1 VTKVRRV
8 TESRANGSGA
18 ALILPHPPAPRGVVT
33 PAVSLIAVQV
43 SNPGAH
49 PLMPG
54 RSGAWGIAFMGLALA
69 LTVHGLLRTVRV
81 RHWRARAVPIRAR
94 VVDNAPRL
102 SARGRTTWRPIIEYD
117 VVGSRV
123 LTLIPSFRSARALP
137 LGGWID
143 VLYDPQDPREARPA
157 DAQVVGTSLILGLFA
172 LALFFFA
179 IAA

>member
-1 VTKVRRV
+1 
-8 TESRANGSGA
+8 
-18 ALILPHPPAPRGVVT
+18 
-33 PAVSLIAVQV
+33 VSLIAVQV

-69 LTVHGLLRTVRV
+69 LTIHGVLRTVRV
-81 RHWRARAVPIRAR
+81 RRWRARAVPTRAR
-94 VVDNAPRL
+94 VVDNAPLPSVR
-102 SARGRTTWRPIIEYD
+102 RRTTWRPIIEYD

-123 LTLIPSFRSARALP
+123 LTLISTVRSHRALP
-137 LGGWID
+137 LGDWID

-172 LALFFFA
+172 LALFFLA

>member
-1 VTKVRRV
+1 LRRYPCRILAV
-8 TESRANGSGA
+8 FRGA
-18 ALILPHPPAPRGVVT
+18 ARREAVT
-33 PAVSLIAVQV
+33 PGVSLIAVQV

-54 RSGAWGIAFMGLALA
+54 RSGAWGIAFMGLALT
-69 LTVHGLLRTVRV
+69 LTIHGLLRTVRV
-81 RHWRARAVPIRAR
+81 RRWRARAVPTRAR
-94 VVDNAPRL
+94 VVDNAPHL
-102 SARGRTTWRPIIEYD
+102 SARRRTTWWPIIEYD

-123 LTLIPSFRSARALP
+123 LTLVPTVRSPRALQ
-137 LGGWID
+137 LGDWID

-172 LALFFFA
+172 LALFFLA